1 MFFSKNVLT
10 IEKNQRILPKLLV
23 FPLKKYQERG
33 GQSVKNPTIGGDL
46 YDQGGSKNRGF
57 HNGRNFWGHF
67 LIQHPVRLYIVF
79 FQNKEKIC
87 GSSQQMRLAS
97 SFSLEGTTFKYH
109 T

>member
-33 GQSVKNPTIGGDL
+33 GQSGKNPTIGGDL

-57 HNGRNFWGHF
+57 HNGRNFGGHILTEPPAHWHF
-67 LIQHPVRLYIVF
+67 WYMILSKLQNLALISHRVL
-79 FQNKEKIC
+79 
-87 GSSQQMRLAS
+87 S
-97 SFSLEGTTFKYH
+97 
-109 T
+109 